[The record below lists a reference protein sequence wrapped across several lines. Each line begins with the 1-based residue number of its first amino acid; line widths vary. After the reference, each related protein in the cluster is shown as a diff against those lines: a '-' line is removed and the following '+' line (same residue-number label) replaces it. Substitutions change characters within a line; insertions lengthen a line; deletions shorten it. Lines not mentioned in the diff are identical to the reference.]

1 MKIRFYNARIMT
13 MENGCDIF
21 EGELWVSDRRIVFV
35 GDENAVSQYHRS
47 EEKAAFKW
55 DREIDCE
62 GDLLMPGVKNAH
74 THSAMT
80 LMRSLADD
88 LPTGE
93 WLNEQIFP
101 VEAHMTGDD
110 IYFLTQLAILE
121 YLTSGITSVFDMYL
135 TPQTIAA
142 ACRDAGMRCVQV
154 GCVNNFSQS
163 LELVEQMY
171 NELNTGDDS
180 LNSYIMG
187 FHAEYT
193 CSLELLRRFSD
204 LVHRYRAP
212 VFTHIAET
220 RAETDECRERYGM
233 SPVKFL
239 DSLGLFDFGGGGYH
253 MVHIDEDDMRIM
265 KERNMFMVTNP
276 GSNLKLASG
285 IAPVMDCIRH
295 GISVA
300 IGTDGPASNNAL
312 DFFREMFLVS
322 GLAKIRDNSAAAMD
336 AGEVLKMAV
345 VNGAHAMGL
354 NDCDCLAPGKK
365 ADLIRIDM

>member
-1 MKIRFYNARIMT
+1 
-13 MENGCDIF
+13 
-21 EGELWVSDRRIVFV
+21 
-35 GDENAVSQYHRS
+35 
-47 EEKAAFKW
+47 
-55 DREIDCE
+55 
-62 GDLLMPGVKNAH
+62 
-74 THSAMT
+74 
-80 LMRSLADD
+80 
-88 LPTGE
+88 
-93 WLNEQIFP
+93 
-101 VEAHMTGDD
+101 
-110 IYFLTQLAILE
+110 
-121 YLTSGITSVFDMYL
+121 
-135 TPQTIAA
+135 
-142 ACRDAGMRCVQV
+142 
-154 GCVNNFSQS
+154 
-163 LELVEQMY
+163 
-171 NELNTGDDS
+171 
-180 LNSYIMG
+180 
-187 FHAEYT
+187 
-193 CSLELLRRFSD
+193 LLRRFSD

-365 ADLIRIDM
+365 ADLIRIDMKQPNMHPINNIAKNLVYSGSKQNVKMTMIDGVIRYEDGRFDIGISPENLYAEAEKIKKRIRTEMSSVQNI

>member
-1 MKIRFYNARIMT
+1 
-13 MENGCDIF
+13 
-21 EGELWVSDRRIVFV
+21 
-35 GDENAVSQYHRS
+35 
-47 EEKAAFKW
+47 
-55 DREIDCE
+55 
-62 GDLLMPGVKNAH
+62 
-74 THSAMT
+74 
-80 LMRSLADD
+80 
-88 LPTGE
+88 
-93 WLNEQIFP
+93 
-101 VEAHMTGDD
+101 
-110 IYFLTQLAILE
+110 
-121 YLTSGITSVFDMYL
+121 
-135 TPQTIAA
+135 
-142 ACRDAGMRCVQV
+142 MRCVQV

-365 ADLIRIDM
+365 ADLIRIDMKQPNMHPINNIAKNLVYSGSKQNVKMTMIDGVIRYEDGRFDIGISPENLYAEAEKIKKRIRTEMSVTVHRSRTCEL